1 MRAIPPG
8 PGRSAKYNSLVLD
21 GARRV
26 RANRAQCIQ
35 LVEQIHEVLC
45 ALVTLCGGAGGDVPT
60 LSLSLGM
67 LHSISQL
74 TETLQQ
80 AHAYVSAQADTGM
93 FKRIIKQAE
102 HAARFEE
109 CSAGLRKALEAFG
122 IRSNMLLQVEQMHDE
137 ARKRHEELLA
147 LMEAVRL
154 EREEE
159 DFDVDED
166 EDGSLTA
173 RNSLKSSSTSLSL
186 LPSSPQIFHGRDAEL
201 STCVGALCASEP
213 ARLAILGPGGMGK
226 TSLSLSV
233 IHDQSI
239 EAFFGVHRYFIP
251 LNGTSSVA
259 DMVAKIAAQFDITHQ
274 QPEKAV
280 LRRLGEIGARA
291 PVLVVLDNLEDCW
304 EPSTSRAKVEDF
316 LSLLTDVPQLHL
328 VVTLRGVERPNKIKW
343 TRPFLPPLAPL
354 SLDAARDTFLDH
366 TDDPDDL
373 PAMTKLLALTDHLPL
388 AICLLANLAAYEG
401 SCTPVLERWNSQ
413 TTAMVS
419 SGAGS
424 DKLSSLDTSIALSL
438 SSARIAAEPHA
449 ITLLSILALLPD
461 GVTRSDLD
469 EMDLPSPFSLATI
482 ARAESALV
490 RSSLAYR
497 DNHRVRVLAPIR
509 EYARKHCPLPMEL
522 SEPVKR
528 HYF

>member
-1 MRAIPPG
+1 MPPSLS
-8 PGRSAKYNSLVLD
+8 RSHSPSTTGTSVEKLLTSVEKLLEYATAAANALQEVAGLQNAPPYLETAAGLSLLVLD

-109 CSAGLRKALEAFG
+109 CSASLRKALEAFG
-122 IRSNMLLQVEQMHDE
+122 IRSHVLLQVEQMHDE
-137 ARKRHEELLA
+137 ARKRHEELVA

-154 EREEE
+154 ERQE
-159 DFDVDED
+159 DADADED
-166 EDGSLTA
+166 DNGSLTA

-201 STCVGALCASEP
+201 STCVGALCASGSDP

-233 IHDQSI
+233 IHHQSV
-239 EAFFGVHRYFIP
+239 EAFFG
-251 LNGTSSVA
+251 GAS
-259 DMVAKIAAQFDITHQ
+259 IAGHFAITHQ

-280 LRRLGEIGARA
+280 LRRLGEITARA

-304 EPSTSRAKVEDF
+304 EPSTSRAKAKVEDF
-316 LSLLTDVPQLHL
+316 LSLLTDVPHLHL

-354 SLDAARDTFLDH
+354 SLDAA
-366 TDDPDDL
+366 
-373 PAMTKLLALTDHLPL
+373 
-388 AICLLANLAAYEG
+388 
-401 SCTPVLERWNSQ
+401 
-413 TTAMVS
+413 
-419 SGAGS
+419 
-424 DKLSSLDTSIALSL
+424 
-438 SSARIAAEPHA
+438 
-449 ITLLSILALLPD
+449 
-461 GVTRSDLD
+461 
-469 EMDLPSPFSLATI
+469 
-482 ARAESALV
+482 
-490 RSSLAYR
+490 
-497 DNHRVRVLAPIR
+497 
-509 EYARKHCPLPMEL
+509 
-522 SEPVKR
+522 
-528 HYF
+528 